1 MKVSIIIPVYGVEQY
16 IAQCLASV
24 LDQSYADIE
33 VIVVDDCSPDNSIRV
48 AQEAIDNHPRKG
60 CVQFL
65 SHKHNQGHSCARN
78 TGIAAAT
85 GHYLYF
91 LDSDDF
97 LPANAIELLIGQS
110 DNGKADL
117 VLGNYETRGHERP
130 FTEKLLLPTGILK
143 SNREIL
149 KSLYHGK
156 WYVMAC
162 NMLIRKDFLCSNH
175 LRFYP
180 DILHEDELWAFQLA
194 TLAQSM
200 GVTTATTYYY
210 VLHDGAVTSS
220 VTQKHFDGLLTVVQQ
235 MHYHIT
241 ANPHLRRDKYA
252 MSLFEKKK
260 FRFFQKIYKR
270 SGNAEYT
277 RAAYLLLKQLHCKH
291 VALCLPQRIASL
303 CYKLH
308 DGAGYKLYCALQWF
322 YYKWLRL
329 KFHIGHA

>member
-48 AQEAIDNHPRKG
+48 AQEAIASHLRKE
-60 CVQFL
+60 CVRFL
-65 SHKHNQGHSCARN
+65 AHERNQGQSCARN

-85 GHYLYF
+85 GHYIYF

-97 LPANAIELLIGQS
+97 LPHNAIELLIEQS
-110 DNGKADL
+110 GGGKADL
-117 VLGNYETRGHERP
+117 VLGNYETQGPKRP
-130 FTEKLLLPTGILK
+130 FTEKLLLPTGMLQ

-162 NMLIRKDFLCSNH
+162 NMLIRRNFVCANH

-180 DILHEDELWAFQLA
+180 GILHEDELWTFQLA

-200 GVTTATTYYY
+200 GITTATTYYY

-220 VTQKHFDGLLTVVQQ
+220 VTQRHFDGLLTVVQQ
-235 MHYHIT
+235 MHHHII
-241 ANPHLRRDKYA
+241 ANPHLQHDKYA
-252 MSLFEKKK
+252 TSIFEKKK

-270 SGNAEYT
+270 SGNAVYT
-277 RAAYLLLKQLHCKH
+277 RAAYLRLKRLRFKH
-291 VALCLPQRIASL
+291 AVLCLPQRITSL

-308 DGAGYKLYCALQWF
+308 DSAGYKLYCALQWL

-329 KFHIGHA
+329 KFHLGYA